1 MAYAIEQV
9 VRWSDMALPDL
20 LEELISDGDARKGY
34 FRLAGIVPK
43 KIVHNTLCSML
54 RIIKV

>member
-43 KIVHNTLCSML
+43 K
-54 RIIKV
+54 